1 MPSGTDTKTRAF
13 GAGIVVLLGAVTFL
27 PAASLPAAE
36 PSTAGSSPRCDSAL
50 QSHVYDPDRLTARQQ
65 CIAVTGTIVD
75 ATAEQSVHHADGVRH
90 EPDGDSHGW
99 LKLDPAFRKLLDNG
113 NMTDEKGNL
122 VFEIICRYP
131 IATDPAE
138 DKARKACEGYKDHVQ
153 LPPLGSHVRMVGTY
167 VHDDKHGWNEIHPVT
182 SITVVP

>member
-50 QSHVYDPDRLTARQQ
+50 QSHVYDPDRLTAQQQ

>member
-1 MPSGTDTKTRAF
+1 MTALRIFGT
-13 GAGIVVLLGAVTFL
+13 GAVVLLV
-27 PAASLPAAE
+27 AATVFAADSAPGDE
-36 PSTAGSSPRCDSAL
+36 TGTASSSPQCDSKL
-50 QSHVYDPDRLTARQQ
+50 QIHVYDPDRLTAQQQ
-65 CIAVTGTIVD
+65 CIDVTGTIVD
-75 ATAEQSVHHADGVRH
+75 ATVDQSVHHADGVRH

-99 LKLDPAFRKLLDNG
+99 LRVDPPFKKLLDSG

-131 IATDPAE
+131 IAADPAE
-138 DKARKACEGYKDHVQ
+138 DKARKACEGYTDHVQ

>member
-1 MPSGTDTKTRAF
+1 MTALRICGT
-13 GAGIVVLLGAVTFL
+13 GVVLLLAAATVLAADQTPGAET
-27 PAASLPAAE
+27 ATASA
-36 PSTAGSSPRCDSAL
+36 SPQCDSKL
-50 QSHVYDPDRLTARQQ
+50 QSHVYDPDRLTAQQQ

-75 ATAEQSVHHADGVRH
+75 ATVDQSVHHADGVRH

-99 LKLDPAFRKLLDNG
+99 LKVDPAFKKLLDNG

-131 IATDPAE
+131 IATGPAE
-138 DKARKACEGYKDHVQ
+138 DKARKACEGYTDRVK

>member
-1 MPSGTDTKTRAF
+1 MTALRIFGT
-13 GAGIVVLLGAVTFL
+13 GVVVLLAAATLL
-27 PAASLPAAE
+27 PAASAPGAE
-36 PSTAGSSPRCDSAL
+36 TSTGGTSAQCDSEL
-50 QSHVYDPDRLTARQQ
+50 QSHVYDPTRLIVQQQ

-75 ATAEQSVHHADGVRH
+75 ATAGENVHRADGVRH

-99 LKLDPAFRKLLDNG
+99 LRVDPAFKRLLDSG

-131 IATDPAE
+131 ITQGDA
-138 DKARKACEGYKDHVQ
+138 KKACQGYEDHVQ
-153 LPPLGSHVRMVGTY
+153 LPPVGSHVRVVGTY
-167 VHDDKHGWNEIHPVT
+167 VHDNEHGWNEIHPVT